1 MLLISEEQ
9 IIIII
14 QKVVDN
20 FLIPRF
26 NELGMNA
33 TGEWLESLE
42 VVAKDGV
49 SAIRGRDYSEQLAK
63 GRASGKMPPIAPIER
78 WVNAKLGI
86 QGKQANSI
94 AWGIAKKIQKE
105 GTSWYQKGG
114 TDLIELLS
122 EPAIIEFI
130 NKEIQQHISVQV
142 EQRLKR
148 QIQEIF
154 N

>member
-1 MLLISEEQ
+1 MIYVTEQQ

-33 TGEWLESLE
+33 TGQWLESLE
-42 VVAKDGV
+42 VVAKDGI

-114 TDLIELLS
+114 TNLIELLS

-130 NKEIQQHISVQV
+130 NKEIQQTLTIKV
-142 EQRLKR
+142 EEKLKR
-148 QIQEIF
+148 EIQEIF

>member
-1 MLLISEEQ
+1 MIYVTEEQ

-33 TGEWLESLE
+33 TGQWLESLE

-49 SAIRGRDYSEQLAK
+49 SAIRGRDYSEQLTK
-63 GRASGKMPPIAPIER
+63 GRAPGKMPPIAPIER

-105 GTSWYQKGG
+105 GTTWYQRGG
-114 TDLIELLS
+114 TNLIELLS
-122 EPAIIEFI
+122 ESAIIEFI
-130 NKEIQQHISVQV
+130 NKEIQQTLTVKVQ
-142 EQRLKR
+142 EKLKR
-148 QIQEIF
+148 EIQEIF